1 MKGETILRRNIFTI
15 IISFISMFALVY
27 YTLKFYYIMNV
38 VSFVWWILTV
48 LIFITIVVLLITSTI
63 RLSKIESKISEMT
76 DMIKDFRVVNER
88 HHYDEMAEINN
99 NLECILDLD
108 RK

>member
-1 MKGETILRRNIFTI
+1 MENKL
-15 IISFISMFALVY
+15 
-27 YTLKFYYIMNV
+27 
-38 VSFVWWILTV
+38 
-48 LIFITIVVLLITSTI
+48 
-63 RLSKIESKISEMT
+63 SEMA
-76 DMIKDFRVVNER
+76 DMISDFRNVSTK

>member
-1 MKGETILRRNIFTI
+1 MKRNIFVLVMSIISVIALFYYTLRFYHTMTITDFIWWVLTVVIFISI
-15 IISFISMFALVY
+15 IISS
-27 YTLKFYYIMNV
+27 
-38 VSFVWWILTV
+38 
-48 LIFITIVVLLITSTI
+48 IVNTM
-63 RLSKIESKISEMT
+63 RLNKMENKLSEMA
-76 DMIKDFRVVNER
+76 DMISDFRNVSTK

>member
-1 MKGETILRRNIFTI
+1 MKRNIFVLVMS
-15 IISFISMFALVY
+15 IISVIALFY
-27 YTLKFYYIMNV
+27 YTLKFYYTMTMTDFI
-38 VSFVWWILTV
+38 WWVLTV
-48 LIFITIVVLLITSTI
+48 VIFISIIISSIVNTM
-63 RLSKIESKISEMT
+63 RLNKMENKLSEMA
-76 DMIKDFRVVNER
+76 DMISDFRDVSTK

>member
-1 MKGETILRRNIFTI
+1 MKRNIFVLVTGI
-15 IISFISMFALVY
+15 IGVIALLY
-27 YTLKFYYIMNV
+27 YTLKFYHTMTTV
-38 VSFVWWILTV
+38 DFVWWILTV
-48 LIFITIVVLLITSTI
+48 MIFVSIIISSVVNTLK
-63 RLSKIESKISEMT
+63 LSKVESKLSEMA
-76 DMIKDFRVVNER
+76 DMIKDFNDMSKK

>member
-1 MKGETILRRNIFTI
+1 MTRTDFIWWVLTVVIFISI
-15 IISFISMFALVY
+15 IISS
-27 YTLKFYYIMNV
+27 
-38 VSFVWWILTV
+38 
-48 LIFITIVVLLITSTI
+48 IVTTM
-63 RLSKIESKISEMT
+63 RLNKMENKLSEMA
-76 DMIKDFRVVNER
+76 DMISDFRSVSTK

>member
-1 MKGETILRRNIFTI
+1 MKRNIFVLVMS
-15 IISFISMFALVY
+15 IISVIALFY
-27 YTLKFYYIMNV
+27 YTLKFYHTMTTTDFI
-38 VSFVWWILTV
+38 WWVLTV
-48 LIFITIVVLLITSTI
+48 VIFISIIISSIVNTM
-63 RLSKIESKISEMT
+63 RLNKMENKLSEMA
-76 DMIKDFRVVNER
+76 DMISDFRDVSTK

>member
-1 MKGETILRRNIFTI
+1 MRRNIFTI
-15 IISFISMFALVY
+15 IISVISIFALVY

-48 LIFITIVVLLITSTI
+48 LIFITIVVLSITSTI
-63 RLSKIESKISEMT
+63 RLSKIESKISEMA
-76 DMIKDFRVVNER
+76 DIISDFRNVSTK

>member
-1 MKGETILRRNIFTI
+1 MKRNIFVLVTGI
-15 IISFISMFALVY
+15 VGVISLLY
-27 YTLKFYYIMNV
+27 YTLKFYQTMTT
-38 VSFVWWILTV
+38 SDFVWWILTV
-48 LIFITIVVLLITSTI
+48 VIFISIIVSSVVNTLKLIKVENK
-63 RLSKIESKISEMT
+63 LSEMA
-76 DMIKDFRVVNER
+76 DMIKDFSDMSTK

>member
-1 MKGETILRRNIFTI
+1 MRRNIFTI
-15 IISFISMFALVY
+15 IISVISIFALVY
-27 YTLKFYYIMNV
+27 YTLKFYRIMDTI
-38 VSFVWWILTV
+38 SFIWWILTV
-48 LIFITIVVLLITSTI
+48 IIFITIVILSITSTI

-76 DMIKDFRVVNER
+76 DMIKDFRAVNEK